1 MRPSRSRRRVIW
13 LKGFGIQQERKRAS
27 PSPHRSSRWG
37 EDRGEGQ
44 MPAQTARSIFAAAT
58 VPPRPSRIPAPHP
71 IPSPRGAKN
80 AAGRGDVRFP
90 RAEAERKR
98 ASPSPH
104 RSSRW
109 GEGRGEGQMPAQ
121 TGRSIFAAATVP
133 PKALAEPCPSPYT
146 LSPRREERRGER
158 GRALPSR
165 RGREETRIA
174 LSPSF
179 FTMGRGSG

>member
-37 EDRGEGQ
+37 EGRGEGQ

-71 IPSPRGAKN
+71 IRSPRGAKN

-90 RAEAERKR
+90 RSEQRGNAHPPLPIVLYDGERVGVR
-98 ASPSPH
+98 GRCRHRRVDPSLPRQRCPPRPHASPPLTLYPLPAA
-104 RSSRW
+104 RRTP
-109 GEGRGEGQMPAQ
+109 RGEGTCA
-121 TGRSIFAAATVP
+121 S
-133 PKALAEPCPSPYT
+133 LA
-146 LSPRREERRGER
+146 
-158 GRALPSR
+158 PSR
-165 RGREETRIA
+165 QETRIP

>member
-90 RAEAERKR
+90 RAEQRGNAHRPLPIVLHDGERVGVR
-98 ASPSPH
+98 GRCRHRRLDPSLPRRRCPPRPSRNPAPHPIPSP
-104 RSSRW
+104 R
-109 GEGRGEGQMPAQ
+109 GVKNAAGRGDV
-121 TGRSIFAAATVP
+121 RS
-133 PKALAEPCPSPYT
+133 LAPS
-146 LSPRREERRGER
+146 
-158 GRALPSR
+158 
-165 RGREETRIA
+165 REETRIS